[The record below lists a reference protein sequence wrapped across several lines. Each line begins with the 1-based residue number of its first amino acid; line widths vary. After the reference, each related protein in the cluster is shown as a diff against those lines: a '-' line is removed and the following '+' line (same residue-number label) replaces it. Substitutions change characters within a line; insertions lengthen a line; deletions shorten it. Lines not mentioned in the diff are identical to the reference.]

1 VPVEADILRV
11 SLEEIECSIVLVNV
25 PLHYTFIS
33 GIVMLQP
40 MLLIHGHLTQT
51 AR

>member
-1 VPVEADILRV
+1 LG
-11 SLEEIECSIVLVNV
+11 EIEFSIVLVNA

-40 MLLIHGHLTQT
+40 TLLLHGHLTQT